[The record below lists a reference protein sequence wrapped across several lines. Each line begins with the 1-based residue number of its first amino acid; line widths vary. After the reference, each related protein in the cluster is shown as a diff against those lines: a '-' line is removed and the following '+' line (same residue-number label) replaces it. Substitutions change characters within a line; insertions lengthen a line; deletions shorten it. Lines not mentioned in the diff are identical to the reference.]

1 MQEMNSKYNKT
12 KNVSVSNRDRVRA
25 REKSNANTSDLFQAL
40 STKIYVSVFTA
51 WRISLS
57 TKNFPQRNFHKEL
70 YGLHKTEVHNSN
82 TKSSTQ
88 EVAQSEWG

>member
-1 MQEMNSKYNKT
+1 MMQEMNSKYNKT

-51 WRISLS
+51 
-57 TKNFPQRNFHKEL
+57 
-70 YGLHKTEVHNSN
+70 
-82 TKSSTQ
+82 
-88 EVAQSEWG
+88 